1 MNYILIKINQ
11 KSFILIIMSK
21 KMENINVIFTF
32 DGKDIAI
39 QCSKRDQVKSICQKF
54 ALKAE
59 TDLDSLIFLYAGN
72 KVNFDLTLETQASSI
87 DKKNKKMAILVY
99 RKENEDELT
108 CPKCG
113 EKLKLN
119 TQKIEEL
126 ISFNNDLVDSISG
139 IQDQLENVIKISMIN
154 KVNNQL
160 KNIKTLMNTIIE
172 DIKKNKIKLQNL
184 SSDFIN
190 NSFQNNKGALSNPS
204 FNKEVINKYNEK
216 IKILEKQIENKDNI
230 IKELKSIDI
239 NLKKEMEIL
248 KENQQK
254 NLEIILK
261 KEKEINAWKSS
272 LSFGQKDFGQS
283 MTVIIRNKGLI
294 INYPIQ
300 CRSKQIF
307 STIENLIYEKFP
319 QYKEINNIFLA
330 NGKLVN
336 KYQTFEENGIRDGN
350 YILMVSES
358 DN

>member
-59 TDLDSLIFLYAGN
+59 TYLNSLIFFYAGN
-72 KVNFDLTLETQASSI
+72 KVNFYLTIEAQASSI
-87 DKKNKKMAILVY
+87 DKKNEKMAILVY

-126 ISFNNDLVDSISG
+126 ISFNNDLADSMSG
-139 IQDQLENVIKISMIN
+139 IQDQLENVIKVSTIN

-184 SSDFIN
+184 SSDIIN
-190 NSFQNNKGALSNPS
+190 NNFKNNKGILNNPS
-204 FNKEVINKYNEK
+204 PNKDVINKYNEK
-216 IKILEKQIENKDNI
+216 IKNLEKEIENKDNI
-230 IKELKSIDI
+230 IKELKSK
-239 NLKKEMEIL
+239 NGKLKNEIEIL
-248 KENQQK
+248 KK
-254 NLEIILK
+254 NHE
-261 KEKEINAWKSS
+261 EK
-272 LSFGQKDFGQS
+272 
-283 MTVIIRNKGLI
+283 
-294 INYPIQ
+294 Y
-300 CRSKQIF
+300 
-307 STIENLIYEKFP
+307 Y
-319 QYKEINNIFLA
+319 
-330 NGKLVN
+330 
-336 KYQTFEENGIRDGN
+336 
-350 YILMVSES
+350 
-358 DN
+358 